1 MTKWIKQF
9 LLAGLA
15 GLIRPKHNQKYSLKT
30 KIAAV
35 KDYQLNGL
43 ASREVLIKYKIRY
56 ISQLKQWIIQY
67 NSDKLTVAY
76 ATRKRV
82 KKMGRKVSFDE
93 KKQIVQ
99 WTINHQ
105 NNIKKQLVS
114 MILVISGFIHGYV
127 NICTIIIG
135 KY

>member
-43 ASREVLIKYKIRY
+43 ASREVLIKLR
-56 ISQLKQWIIQY
+56 
-67 NSDKLTVAY
+67 NSK
-76 ATRKRV
+76 
-82 KKMGRKVSFDE
+82 KKMMAVPF
-93 KKQIVQ
+93 
-99 WTINHQ
+99 
-105 NNIKKQLVS
+105 
-114 MILVISGFIHGYV
+114 ILCAYLEM
-127 NICTIIIG
+127 N
-135 KY
+135 

>member
-43 ASREVLIKYKIRY
+43 ASREV
-56 ISQLKQWIIQY
+56 
-67 NSDKLTVAY
+67 
-76 ATRKRV
+76 V
-82 KKMGRKVSFDE
+82 KVRSKM
-93 KKQIVQ
+93 
-99 WTINHQ
+99 
-105 NNIKKQLVS
+105 
-114 MILVISGFIHGYV
+114 
-127 NICTIIIG
+127 
-135 KY
+135 